1 MYLPPTIN
9 DISTHLAGKV
19 NGDRLKFLDVNDVTR
34 RFYAAC
40 VLEALS
46 YMHARGVAYRDLKVS
61 YRFKEKQNRRRRNGA
76 KHGGV
81 LTAFFMLL
89 RRLGMIFFLGYC

>member
-1 MYLPPTIN
+1 MTGEHRDRIPYPRITP
-9 DISTHLAGKV
+9 GKLRRT
-19 NGDRLKFLDVNDVTR
+19 NEH

-61 YRFKEKQNRRRRNGA
+61 SEIKIEITMKVHELSLNDLKWRSETYR
-76 KHGGV
+76 
-81 LTAFFMLL
+81 AF
-89 RRLGMIFFLGYC
+89 

>member
-1 MYLPPTIN
+1 MMEEAFASHGPSLMLQPVGNHVSWRPPA
-9 DISTHLAGKV
+9 IS
-19 NGDRLKFLDVNDVTR
+19 RLIER

-61 YRFKEKQNRRRRNGA
+61 GE
-76 KHGGV
+76 
-81 LTAFFMLL
+81 L
-89 RRLGMIFFLGYC
+89 RERSCN